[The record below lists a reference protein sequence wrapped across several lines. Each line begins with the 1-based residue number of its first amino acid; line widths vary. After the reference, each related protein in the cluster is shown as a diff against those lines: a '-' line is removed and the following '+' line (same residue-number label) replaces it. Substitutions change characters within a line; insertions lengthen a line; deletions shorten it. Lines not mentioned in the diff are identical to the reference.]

1 MAGMR
6 YRLFGPSNTGVVPSV
21 DMSTDNHRPNGRIL
35 VEPDRPFSEGPSP
48 EGSSADDVP
57 PEPSAAD
64 PSDDPGVLHCAEHWA
79 AQLRRQGI
87 VDTDAEDL
95 RQEAWTRSRR
105 ALATGEVEKPVAFL
119 CKVIERL
126 ALMRMRRQRT
136 RPDHTVDPRTGP
148 LALRPARD
156 PLMVELTVRLLL
168 DEVLLFLDRHRD
180 EIWAAMTEVFGETRR
195 AASVWA
201 AARLATTHL
210 IVQANNWS
218 IDETLDSS
226 MRLCDP
232 WWCDPRGEGE
242 TSKDAAERHR
252 KRIARDRALVS
263 YIALLEAM
271 RWVWRG
277 HAAACAELVAH
288 HLRHVQIHVREAR
301 ARRQV
306 ERLAALERHI
316 ADIEGHVG

>member
-1 MAGMR
+1 M
-6 YRLFGPSNTGVVPSV
+6 
-21 DMSTDNHRPNGRIL
+21 
-35 VEPDRPFSEGPSP
+35 EPDRPFSEDG
-48 EGSSADDVP
+48 P
-57 PEPSAAD
+57 PENDSAENAEPESSAAD
-64 PSDDPGVLHCAEHWA
+64 PIDDPRVLHCAEHWA

-95 RQEAWTRSRR
+95 RQEAWARSRR
-105 ALATGEVEKPVAFL
+105 ALATGNVEKPVAFL

-126 ALMRMRRQRT
+126 ALMRMRRHRV
-136 RPDHTVDPRTGP
+136 RPDDPVDPTTGP
-148 LALRPARD
+148 IAVRAAGD
-156 PLMVELTVRLLL
+156 PLMVELTVRMLL

-180 EIWAAMTEVFGETRR
+180 EIEAALTEVFGTIRR
-195 AASVWA
+195 AESIWA

-232 WWCDPRGEGE
+232 WWCSPRRAGE
-242 TSKDAAERHR
+242 TSKDAAERNR
-252 KRIARDRALVS
+252 KRIARDRAAVS
-263 YIALLEAM
+263 YIVLLEAM

-277 HAAACAELVAH
+277 NAAACTELVQH
-288 HLRHVQIHVREAR
+288 HLRHVQIHLREAK

-316 ADIEGHVG
+316 ADLEGNVG